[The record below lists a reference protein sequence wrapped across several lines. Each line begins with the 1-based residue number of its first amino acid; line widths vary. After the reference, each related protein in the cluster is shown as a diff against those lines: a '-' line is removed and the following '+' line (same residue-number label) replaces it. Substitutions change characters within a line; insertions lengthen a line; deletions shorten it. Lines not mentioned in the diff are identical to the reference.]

1 MLLSKSSLDLESSL
15 AENDAILRFE
25 RKTRPNPGGEKTTS
39 IARPLKFSIPVFHAR
54 AKIEGLMSSFWR
66 KEKIPYF

>member
-25 RKTRPNPGGEKTTS
+25 RKTRPNPGGTTS
-39 IARPLKFSIPVFHAR
+39 IARPLNFSIPASGFQDFLKDANLQF
-54 AKIEGLMSSFWR
+54 AAEGQGNEHR
-66 KEKIPYF
+66 